1 MLTETIR
8 AALDDHLAA
17 EQADHRL
24 PSVVAGL
31 MRDGE
36 LVWSGAAGDTTTDHQ
51 YRCGSIT
58 KTFVAVQVLRLRDA
72 GRLQLTDLVEQHV
85 PGTAVGRAT
94 VAQLLAHSSGLRA
107 ETVGPWWERTPGT
120 SFRELATATLGPDA
134 ARVRPGRRFHYSNVG
149 YAVLGELVTRRH
161 GRPWHEVLGDELL
174 TPLGMTRTSLRPQEP
189 AAAGFAVHPF
199 ADVLLPEPEHDH
211 DAMAPAGQLWTTVA
225 DLARWAGLLA
235 GRHPEL
241 LDPATLAEMLEPQV
255 VDDRPGAAWT
265 AAHGLGLQVWNDDGR
280 RSHGHGGSMPGFL
293 AGLRVE
299 AATGDA
305 SISLCNSTSGLSGEL
320 GTQLLEILGP
330 GPVAPW
336 VPSPLAPEV
345 LALTGSW
352 FWGPSHLLLRATP
365 DGLELAPATGAGRG
379 SRFVAD
385 DDGTWRGLDGY
396 YADEPLRVVH
406 HPDGTPPHLDLAS
419 FVLTRIPYDPTADV
433 PGGIDPDGWR

>member
-1 MLTETIR
+1 VLTETTL
-8 AALDDHLAA
+8 AALDAHLAA
-17 EQADHRL
+17 EQAAHRL

-31 MRDGE
+31 VREGE
-36 LVWSGAAGDTTTDHQ
+36 LVWSGAAGAGTVDHQ

-85 PGTAVGRAT
+85 PGTSIGRST
-94 VAQLLAHSSGLRA
+94 VAQLLAHSAGLRA
-107 ETVGPWWERTPGT
+107 ETAGPWWERTPGT
-120 SFRELATATLGPDA
+120 SFRELASASLGPDA
-134 ARVRPGRRFHYSNVG
+134 ARARPGRRFHYSNVG
-149 YAVLGELVTRRH
+149 YAVLGELVARQH
-161 GRPWHEVLGDELL
+161 GRPWHDVLADELL
-174 TPLGMTRTSLRPQEP
+174 APLGMARTTLRPQEP

-241 LDPATLAEMLEPQV
+241 LAAATLEEMLEPQV

-265 AAHGLGLQVWNDDGR
+265 AAHALGVQGGNADAR

-293 AGLRVE
+293 AGLRVDAE
-299 AATGDA
+299 TGDA
-305 SISLCNSTSGLSGEL
+305 AISMCNSTSGLSHDLGAEL
-320 GTQLLEILGP
+320 LTILGP
-330 GPVAPW
+330 GPVTPWAPSA
-336 VPSPLAPEV
+336 VAPDV

-365 DGLELAPATGAGRG
+365 DGLELTPAAGAGRG
-379 SRFVAD
+379 SRFVAT
-385 DDGTWRGLDGY
+385 DGGWRGRDGY
-396 YADEPLRVVH
+396 YADEQLRVVR
-406 HPDGTPPHLDLAS
+406 HPDGTVSHLDLAS
-419 FVLTRIPYDPTADV
+419 FVLTRTPYDDGADV
-433 PGGIDPDGWR
+433 PGGLDPAGWR